1 MYNYIIDPKTNK
13 NISIHTTSG
22 KQLLLMYMTNVKH
35 IGGKKKRKKK
45 KKDSKG
51 RSNPL
56 SGLDPIS
63 QLYEL
68 YDNIEITFNNGG
80 QIIKI
85 LEQLSAINKSLYCDL
100 IKKITKF
107 MCTLKSD
114 SKLCEMTTSYYNT
127 KC

>member
-1 MYNYIIDPKTNK
+1 MK
-13 NISIHTTSG
+13 
-22 KQLLLMYMTNVKH
+22 
-35 IGGKKKRKKK
+35 
-45 KKDSKG
+45 
-51 RSNPL
+51 L
-56 SGLDPIS
+56 SMLNFSPCVLRDI
-63 QLYEL
+63 
-68 YDNIEITFNNGG
+68 FNNGG